1 VFIEQRNTAT
11 QGTANMCKPADHVMT
26 RNLWFTSNT
35 KSTDYL
41 CHSVARELIAA
52 SANPKNF
59 ESLLWIVR
67 RYE

>member
-1 VFIEQRNTAT
+1 MYRPDDI
-11 QGTANMCKPADHVMT
+11 VMT

-41 CHSVARELIAA
+41 CHTVARELIAA

-59 ESLLWIVR
+59 EGLLWIVR